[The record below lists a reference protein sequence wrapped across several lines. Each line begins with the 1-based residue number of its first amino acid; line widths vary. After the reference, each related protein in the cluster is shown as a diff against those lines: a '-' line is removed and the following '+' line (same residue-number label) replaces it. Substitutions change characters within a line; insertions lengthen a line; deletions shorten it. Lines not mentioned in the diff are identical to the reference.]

1 MKAINN
7 NVILKKVKQNQ
18 TTSRIIMNEFQQ
30 NIGEVV
36 FYDETLSNIK
46 KGNIVYYNPS
56 KIFHLN
62 YKGKIA
68 ICQIKACVIKNTGK
82 LFTTN
87 IKLSIE
93 KFQNFPPSVEK
104 K

>member
-7 NVILKKVKQNQ
+7 NVVLKKVKQNQ
-18 TTSRIIMNEFQQ
+18 TTSGIIMNEVQQ

-46 KGNIVYYNPS
+46 EGNIVYYDPS

-62 YKGKIA
+62 YKGQDYIV
-68 ICQIKACVIKNTGK
+68 C
-82 LFTTN
+82 N
-87 IKLSIE
+87 ISDILCILE
-93 KFQNFPPSVEK
+93 
-104 K
+104 